1 MGLNTTRRRFVQLVA
16 LSATTAL
23 GRTATA
29 APSHGTVE
37 IKTDPAEKL
46 TQQPGVAWALEQLQ
60 SSLEAKGTSVK
71 TGGKPM
77 ATIVVASVGSELAK
91 GFEVPGD
98 HTAEMTVIVAGKD
111 QHTVILVSGLDG
123 RGITYGLLE
132 LADRIRE
139 SDRLDAAFQ
148 LNAPIVERTPN
159 RVRSVAR
166 AFCSEIEDKSWFY
179 DRAFWTHY
187 LDNIASARF
196 NRFNFALGFGYDF
209 PTGVTG
215 DYLHFPYPYL
225 VKLAAYPDVRVDP
238 PLAAGEREKNLE
250 TLQFIAKETRRR
262 GLDFQL
268 GLWTHAYQWT
278 ASPHADHQILGL
290 TPETHAA
297 YCRAALEEI
306 LKVCPEITGLT
317 LRIHGESG
325 IPEGSYPFWETLFE
339 AIRDAGRPIE
349 IDMHAKGLNQ
359 TMIDIGHKTGM
370 RLTAGA
376 KFWAE
381 HLGLGYHQADIRA
394 TEYPRE
400 NVTGTFAVSNG
411 ARNFTRY
418 GYGDFYQ
425 QGSEIEVLYRAWPGT
440 QRHLLWADLA
450 LASGYGHAAH
460 FCGAAG
466 MELCEPLTFK
476 GREGSGHR
484 DGRNA
489 YANRQLA
496 SSTLDAEKFEL
507 TYLIWG
513 RSLYNPD
520 SAPQA
525 YKRSLRRTYGS
536 AAEHIEVALASSS
549 RILPLVTTAW
559 LPSASNH
566 SLWPELYTPISILPT
581 KEKPLYSDSPAPHN
595 VGAISPLDPQIFLSI
610 DDYARALL
618 SRSAVAH
625 YHPLEV
631 AQWIDELVSQSS
643 SALATAQKSVAGRT
657 ASPAFR
663 RAEEDILILNGLGGY
678 YAGLFRAA
686 LCYSLF
692 QSTGNKKIAAEGI
705 KYYRKALESWKTM
718 ATRASSVY
726 TADISY
732 GSRPE
737 RHGHWADRIPMIE
750 KDVFALEQYFAAAD
764 IHETSADLESLLTP
778 RPRPEF
784 SATHSP
790 ATFFRPGASLELDLQ
805 VASPVDEARLWYRH
819 VNHGERWSSITM
831 QRKGSSFQAA
841 IPSAYTQSPF
851 PLQYYFEIRNSQGA
865 AYHPPLNRTLS
876 NQPYFA
882 VHRREP

>member
-1 MGLNTTRRRFVQLVA
+1 MGLNTTRRRFVQLAA
-16 LSATTAL
+16 LSTTSAL

-60 SSLEAKGTSVK
+60 SSLEAKGVSVK
-71 TGGKPM
+71 TGGKPV

-91 GFEVPGD
+91 GFEVPSD
-98 HTAEMTVIVAGKD
+98 HTAEMTVIVAAKAERN
-111 QHTVILVSGLDG
+111 VILVSGLDG

-179 DRAFWTHY
+179 DRAFWTRY

-238 PLAAGEREKNLE
+238 PLAVGEREKNLE
-250 TLQFIAKETRRR
+250 TLQFIARETRRR
-262 GLDFQL
+262 GLDC
-268 GLWTHAYQWT
+268 
-278 ASPHADHQILGL
+278 PHADHQILGL
-290 TPETHAA
+290 TPETHAT
-297 YCRAALEEI
+297 YCRTALAEI

-339 AIRDAGRPIE
+339 VIRDAGRPIE

-425 QGSEIEVLYRAWPGT
+425 QESEIEVLYRAWPGT
-440 QRHLLWADLA
+440 QRHLLWADPA

-460 FCGAAG
+460 FCAAAG

-476 GREGSGHR
+476 GREGSGH
-484 DGRNA
+484 
-489 YANRQLA
+489 
-496 SSTLDAEKFEL
+496 
-507 TYLIWG
+507 
-513 RSLYNPD
+513 
-520 SAPQA
+520 
-525 YKRSLRRTYGS
+525 
-536 AAEHIEVALASSS
+536 
-549 RILPLVTTAW
+549 
-559 LPSASNH
+559 
-566 SLWPELYTPISILPT
+566 
-581 KEKPLYSDSPAPHN
+581 
-595 VGAISPLDPQIFLSI
+595 
-610 DDYARALL
+610 
-618 SRSAVAH
+618 
-625 YHPLEV
+625 
-631 AQWIDELVSQSS
+631 
-643 SALATAQKSVAGRT
+643 
-657 ASPAFR
+657 
-663 RAEEDILILNGLGGY
+663 
-678 YAGLFRAA
+678 
-686 LCYSLF
+686 
-692 QSTGNKKIAAEGI
+692 
-705 KYYRKALESWKTM
+705 
-718 ATRASSVY
+718 
-726 TADISY
+726 
-732 GSRPE
+732 
-737 RHGHWADRIPMIE
+737 
-750 KDVFALEQYFAAAD
+750 
-764 IHETSADLESLLTP
+764 
-778 RPRPEF
+778 
-784 SATHSP
+784 
-790 ATFFRPGASLELDLQ
+790 
-805 VASPVDEARLWYRH
+805 
-819 VNHGERWSSITM
+819 
-831 QRKGSSFQAA
+831 
-841 IPSAYTQSPF
+841 
-851 PLQYYFEIRNSQGA
+851 
-865 AYHPPLNRTLS
+865 
-876 NQPYFA
+876 
-882 VHRREP
+882 